1 MGAEENKMLV
11 RRHYKEVLTGKDVA
25 VIDELYAPIIAVG
38 DDASMEREQFKAM
51 AGMMHAAFPDVEVTV
66 QDQIAE
72 GDKVVTRWT
81 AQATHQGD
89 FMGAPPTGKQVAVK
103 AIHIHQIVD
112 GRIAALWEE
121 FDMLAYMFVW
131 FLVTAMQEE

>member
-1 MGAEENKMLV
+1 MSTEENKMLV
-11 RRHYKEVLTGKDVA
+11 RRHYEEVLTAKKIEVVNELYTPSISLGSGA
-25 VIDELYAPIIAVG
+25 VI
-38 DDASMEREQFKAM
+38 EREQFKAV
-51 AGMMHAAFPDVEVTV
+51 AGMMHAAFPDVTVTI

-89 FMGAPPTGKQVAVK
+89 FMGIAPTGKQVTVK

-112 GRIAALWEE
+112 GKIAALWEE
-121 FDMLAYMFVW
+121 FDMFGL
-131 FLVTAMQEE
+131 MQQLES

>member
-1 MGAEENKMLV
+1 MGAEANKALV

-25 VIDELYAPIIAVG
+25 VIDELYAPVIAVG
-38 DDASMEREQFKAM
+38 DDASMERDQFKAV
-51 AGMMHAAFPDVEVTV
+51 AGMMHTAFPDVVVTV

-81 AQATHQGD
+81 AHATHQGD
-89 FMGAPPTGKQVAVK
+89 FMGIPATGKQVQMK
-103 AIHIHQIVD
+103 AIHIHQVVD

-121 FDMLAYMFVW
+121 FDMFGL
-131 FLVTAMQEE
+131 MQQLGVLS

>member
-1 MGAEENKMLV
+1 MCTAMNKTLV
-11 RRHYKEVLTGKDVA
+11 RRHYEEVLTGKNVA
-25 VIDELYAPIIAVG
+25 VIDELYAPTIDLG
-38 DDASMEREQFKAM
+38 GGASIERERFKAV
-51 AGMMHAAFPDVEVTV
+51 AGMMHAAFPDVVVTV

-81 AQATHQGD
+81 AQATHRGD
-89 FMGAPPTGKQVAVK
+89 FMGIPATGKQVVAK

-121 FDMLAYMFVW
+121 FDMFGL
-131 FLVTAMQEE
+131 MQQLGG

>member
-1 MGAEENKMLV
+1 MSTESNKALV
-11 RRHYKEVLTGKDVA
+11 RRHYEEVLTGKNLV
-25 VIDELYAPIIAVG
+25 VIDELYAPVIG
-38 DDASMEREQFKAM
+38 LTSGASMDREQFKAV
-51 AGMMHAAFPDVEVTV
+51 AGMMHAAFPDVVVTV

-81 AQATHQGD
+81 AQATHLGD
-89 FMGAPPTGKQVAVK
+89 FMGIPATGKRVAAK

-121 FDMLAYMFVW
+121 FDMFGL
-131 FLVTAMQEE
+131 MQQLGV

>member
-1 MGAEENKMLV
+1 MSTESNKALV
-11 RRHYKEVLTGKDVA
+11 RRHYEEVLTGKNLA
-25 VIDELYAPIIAVG
+25 VIDELYAPVIALG
-38 DDASMEREQFKAM
+38 SGASIEREQFKAV
-51 AGMMHAAFPDVEVTV
+51 AGMMHAAFPDVVVTV

-89 FMGAPPTGKQVAVK
+89 FMGVPATGRRGVAK

-112 GRIAALWEE
+112 GRIAVLWEE
-121 FDMLAYMFVW
+121 FDMFGL
-131 FLVTAMQEE
+131 MQQLGA

>member
-1 MGAEENKMLV
+1 MYSATNKTLV
-11 RRHYKEVLTGKDVA
+11 LRHYEEVLTGKNVS
-25 VIDELYAPIIAVG
+25 VIDELYAPVIDLG
-38 DDASMEREQFKAM
+38 GGPQMEREQFKAV
-51 AGMMHAAFPDVEVTV
+51 AGMMFVAFPDIVVTV

-89 FMGAPPTGKQVAVK
+89 FMGIPATGKQVLVK

-121 FDMLAYMFVW
+121 FDMFGL
-131 FLVTAMQEE
+131 MQQLGA

>member
-1 MGAEENKMLV
+1 MVVEASKALV
-11 RRHYKEVLTGKDVA
+11 RRHYEEVLTGKNVA
-25 VIDELYAPIIAVG
+25 VIDELYAPVINLG
-38 DDASMEREQFKAM
+38 GGASMEREQFKAVT
-51 AGMMHAAFPDVEVTV
+51 GMMHAAFPDIVVTV

-81 AQATHQGD
+81 AQATHQGV
-89 FMGAPPTGKQVAVK
+89 FMGVPATGKRVMAK

-121 FDMLAYMFVW
+121 FDMFGL
-131 FLVTAMQEE
+131 MQQLGD

>member
-1 MGAEENKMLV
+1 MSTESNKALV
-11 RRHYKEVLTGKDVA
+11 RRHYEEVLTGKNLA
-25 VIDELYAPIIAVG
+25 VIDELYAPVIALG
-38 DDASMEREQFKAM
+38 SGASIEREQFKAV
-51 AGMMHAAFPDVEVTV
+51 AGMMHAAFPDVVVTV

-89 FMGAPPTGKQVAVK
+89 FMGVPATGRRVVAK

-112 GRIAALWEE
+112 GRIAVLWEE
-121 FDMLAYMFVW
+121 FDMFGL
-131 FLVTAMQEE
+131 MQQLGA

>member
-1 MGAEENKMLV
+1 MSTETNKTLV
-11 RRHYKEVLTGKDVA
+11 QRHYKEVLTGKNLA
-25 VIDELYAPIIAVG
+25 VIDDLYAPGIDLGSGV
-38 DDASMEREQFKAM
+38 SMEREQFKVV
-51 AGMMHAAFPDVEVTV
+51 AGMMFTAFPDIEVSV

-81 AQATHQGD
+81 AHATHQSD
-89 FMGAPPTGKQVAVK
+89 FMGIPATSKRVLVK

-121 FDMLAYMFVW
+121 FDMFGL
-131 FLVTAMQEE
+131 MQQLGV

>member
-1 MGAEENKMLV
+1 MSTEANKALV
-11 RRHYKEVLTGKDVA
+11 RRHYEEVLTAKKIA
-25 VIDELYAPIIAVG
+25 VIDKLYAPSISLGNGA
-38 DDASMEREQFKAM
+38 AMERELFKAV
-51 AGMMHAAFPDVEVTV
+51 AGMMHAASPDAAVTV

-89 FMGAPPTGKQVAVK
+89 FVGIPPTGKQVTVK

-121 FDMLAYMFVW
+121 FDMFGL
-131 FLVTAMQEE
+131 MQQLGA